1 MLMNMKNLFVIAF
14 LTVALAACT
23 KPKAEEGAA
32 DGTLRKV
39 LLEQLKNSHSHEEW
53 FAPFVPALADVTAEQ
68 AAWTDSTENHS
79 IGQLASHLAFWNGRV
94 LQSFQGNTPPDFKD
108 DNKTTFRQLNEQ
120 EWKAVTKQLDSIQT
134 QLEQLVEKGTDAQ
147 LKEWSST
154 IANLAMHNAYHTGQI
169 LYIRKKNGWW
179 KK

>member
-1 MLMNMKNLFVIAF
+1 MKKHLVLLALI
-14 LTVALAACT
+14 VALAACT
-23 KPKAEEGAA
+23 KPKADEGVTAN
-32 DGTLRKV
+32 DTLRK
-39 LLEQLKNSHSHEEW
+39 LLLQQLHNSHEHEEW

-94 LQSFQGNTPPDFKD
+94 LQSLQGNNPPDFKE

-154 IANLAMHNAYHTGQI
+154 IANLSMHNAYHTGQI
-169 LYIRKKNGWW
+169 LYIRKRNGWW